1 MLEPRYTLIIVIDPG
16 TSSMTASYAIV
27 RDIFDNLGNRVR
39 YQINEPTA
47 LDEWPDSPIGVN
59 PGHVCVPCVQ
69 IYSKATKRQLH
80 WGFGAEEYLKDTNS
94 GDDFDDVLVVEHI
107 KSLLKDLREVHD
119 VDKVSHLPHLVQAKK
134 ILEDV
139 LEKKAIDVFKDLLT
153 EVISHILGSAV
164 LEYTPWG
171 YFSQPINVEV
181 GFCLPSEWSE
191 ALHSSV
197 AHAVSKSSETS
208 LARNNINVQT
218 FGIEDV
224 LTISDTLSGVRQ
236 FLRQTVF
243 YETGPTDPRRAEI
256 KQSLNENASE
266 TEINDVFSAFDVGA
280 ETACITV
287 LRLIATSPVRVDQLG
302 PTLSLPFSG
311 DAVDNHFRTLLEKR
325 ITSTDFPGNIH
336 WAIEKIVRRVE
347 EKKQWVGRHATNDK
361 LSRERVT
368 GLRANP
374 EKGFKKHV
382 IEVDWIE
389 LERCFD
395 PIIHQLEQQILATVV
410 DYPQLKA
417 VVFLGQFGGNSRYLQ
432 ERLKKGLL
440 TMNTPSNFS
449 TAGAGSGM

>member
-1 MLEPRYTLIIVIDPG
+1 MP
-16 TSSMTASYAIV
+16 S
-27 RDIFDNLGNRVR
+27 VR

-181 GFCLPSEWSE
+181 GFCLP
-191 ALHSSV
+191 
-197 AHAVSKSSETS
+197 
-208 LARNNINVQT
+208 R
-218 FGIEDV
+218 
-224 LTISDTLSGVRQ
+224 VRQ

-266 TEINDVFSAFDVGA
+266 TEYA
-280 ETACITV
+280 ESKRRSNG
-287 LRLIATSPVRVDQLG
+287 LDD
-302 PTLSLPFSG
+302 TLQMIS
-311 DAVDNHFRTLLEKR
+311 
-325 ITSTDFPGNIH
+325 FPGNGSL
-336 WAIEKIVRRVE
+336 V
-347 EKKQWVGRHATNDK
+347 
-361 LSRERVT
+361 S
-368 GLRANP
+368 
-374 EKGFKKHV
+374 
-382 IEVDWIE
+382 
-389 LERCFD
+389 
-395 PIIHQLEQQILATVV
+395 EQIPRKVSKSTL
-410 DYPQLKA
+410 LK
-417 VVFLGQFGGNSRYLQ
+417 
-432 ERLKKGLL
+432 
-440 TMNTPSNFS
+440 
-449 TAGAGSGM
+449 